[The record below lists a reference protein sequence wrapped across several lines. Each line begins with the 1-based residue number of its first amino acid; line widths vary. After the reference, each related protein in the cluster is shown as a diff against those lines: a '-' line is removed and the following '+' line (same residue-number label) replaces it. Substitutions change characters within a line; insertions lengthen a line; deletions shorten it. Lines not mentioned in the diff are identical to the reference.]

1 MPIRY
6 RIHPE
11 SRAVLARC
19 SDPVDLEQLC
29 AYTHSLGRDSAYEP
43 GLRELIDM
51 RGVSRFDI
59 DASILGPTSAPT
71 FYDSTECV
79 RLERTA
85 YVADDPLVL
94 EKLDVYRGVGRELAD
109 EIALFNAM
117 HSALAWV
124 GVPADCEE
132 IFLELDAAL

>member
-19 SDPVDLEQLC
+19 SDPVDLEQLF
-29 AYTHSLGRDSAYEP
+29 AYTHCLGHDAAYEP
-43 GLRELIDM
+43 GMRELIDM
-51 RGVSRFDI
+51 RGVSSFDI
-59 DASILGPTSAPT
+59 DASILGTGGTP

-79 RLERTA
+79 RIERTA

-94 EKLDVYRGVGRELAD
+94 EKLDVYRGVGRELAL

-117 HSALAWV
+117 QSALAWA

-132 IFLELDAAL
+132 LFPELDAAL

>member
-29 AYTHSLGRDSAYEP
+29 AYTHCLGRDAAYEP
-43 GLRELIDM
+43 GMRELIDM
-51 RGVSRFDI
+51 RGVSSFDI
-59 DASILGPTSAPT
+59 DASILGTGVTP

-79 RLERTA
+79 RIERTA

-94 EKLDVYRGVGRELAD
+94 EKLDVYRGIGRDLAA
-109 EIALFNAM
+109 EIALFNGLQ
-117 HSALAWV
+117 SALAWA

-132 IFLELDAAL
+132 LFPQLDAAL